1 MWCTHSQWPGIW
13 RRAIQRW
20 GVLWHCEGIC
30 SWCPGRVGW
39 SPVRSQ
45 ADRQSPDSPTEAELE
60 SEPRGSPE
68 PPLRK
73 YCQRE
78 YTLWV
83 MGLDNNW
90 SNVKKTLAAIG
101 VSSRNTF
108 HCVAIFIVLLL
119 GRRLNCAILAHIGGI
134 KQGFKMN
141 QNQGLINLD

>member
-45 ADRQSPDSPTEAELE
+45 ADHQSPDSPTEAELE

-90 SNVKKTLAAIG
+90 SNVKKTLAAIRSQLKEYISLCCHFYSITFRKETKLCHSG
-101 VSSRNTF
+101 TYRRNQTRF
-108 HCVAIFIVLLL
+108 
-119 GRRLNCAILAHIGGI
+119 
-134 KQGFKMN
+134 
-141 QNQGLINLD
+141 QNQGLINFD